1 MRHPHGD
8 LWTLR
13 TAAAA
18 RGGAAE
24 HPGVTVSLESWEK
37 KFNNSELVVSEVPL
51 PNITRAWREAF
62 PDCMAALREQRDFY
76 IQHSQTSRRSA
87 SCPLKADDSAS
98 KSRGW
103 QADYETGC
111 TVRNAVYTAPPSCPH
126 SGQTNLIHPY
136 CPGGLD
142 YRRGA
147 SCQLDSELR
156 TLSLLSSQRN
166 LEIVLGLAP
175 GAPWIKTAFPDSPSI
190 SDCFPLLGIAFPI
203 K

>member
-111 TVRNAVYTAPPSCPH
+111 TVRNAGFHGLHVIIGSTLCSQLRFHFTGKAPPCCLK
-126 SGQTNLIHPY
+126 GIE
-136 CPGGLD
+136 
-142 YRRGA
+142 
-147 SCQLDSELR
+147 ELQGH
-156 TLSLLSSQRN
+156 T
-166 LEIVLGLAP
+166 
-175 GAPWIKTAFPDSPSI
+175 
-190 SDCFPLLGIAFPI
+190 
-203 K
+203 